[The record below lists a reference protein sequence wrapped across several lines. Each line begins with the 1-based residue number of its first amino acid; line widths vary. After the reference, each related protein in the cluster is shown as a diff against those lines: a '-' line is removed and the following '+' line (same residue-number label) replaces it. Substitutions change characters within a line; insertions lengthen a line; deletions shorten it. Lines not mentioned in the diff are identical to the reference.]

1 MNARY
6 IAYLVITSNYL
17 NYTNGINS
25 HINKVSIFKCNS
37 EPELRLLHNTSF
49 YTSYTSNIN
58 NINNINNIP
67 AKSDTYKAIINNK
80 YKRNIYLRAIEKYKY
95 DDKK

>member
-17 NYTNGINS
+17 NYTNGINT
-25 HINKVSIFKCNS
+25 HINKVSIFKSNS
-37 EPELRLLHNTSF
+37 EPDLRLLHNTSF

-58 NINNINNIP
+58 NIP
-67 AKSDTYKAIINNK
+67 ANSDKYKAIINNK
-80 YKRNIYLRAIEKYKY
+80 YRRNIYLRAIEKYKY

>member
-17 NYTNGINS
+17 NYTNGINT

-37 EPELRLLHNTSF
+37 EPELRMLYNTSF
-49 YTSYTSNIN
+49 YTSYTSSIN
-58 NINNINNIP
+58 NINDKP
-67 AKSDTYKAIINNK
+67 ANSDKYKAIIYNK
-80 YKRNIYLRAIEKYKY
+80 YRRNIYLRAIEKYKY
-95 DDKK
+95 DDTK

>member
-17 NYTNGINS
+17 NYTNGINT

-37 EPELRLLHNTSF
+37 EPELRMLYNTSF
-49 YTSYTSNIN
+49 YTSYTSSIN
-58 NINNINNIP
+58 NINDKP
-67 AKSDTYKAIINNK
+67 ANSDKYKAIINNK
-80 YKRNIYLRAIEKYKY
+80 YRRNIYLRAIEKYKY
-95 DDKK
+95 DDTK

>member
-25 HINKVSIFKCNS
+25 HINKVSIFKSNS
-37 EPELRLLHNTSF
+37 EPDLRLLHNTSF
-49 YTSYTSNIN
+49 YTSYTSK
-58 NINNINNIP
+58 INNIP
-67 AKSDTYKAIINNK
+67 VNSDKYKAIINNK
-80 YKRNIYLRAIEKYKY
+80 YRRNIYLRAIEKYKY
-95 DDKK
+95 DDTK

>member
-1 MNARY
+1 MNSRF

-17 NYTNGINS
+17 NYTNGINT
-25 HINKVSIFKCNS
+25 HINKVSIFKSNS

-49 YTSYTSNIN
+49 YTSYTSSIN
-58 NINNINNIP
+58 DRNNKQIHCD
-67 AKSDTYKAIINNK
+67 KYKAIINNK
-80 YKRNIYLRAIEKYKY
+80 YRRNIYLRAIEKYKY

>member
-1 MNARY
+1 MNTRY

-25 HINKVSIFKCNS
+25 QIDRLPIFKCNS
-37 EPELRLLHNTSF
+37 EPELRLLYNTSF
-49 YTSYTSNIN
+49 YTSY
-58 NINNINNIP
+58 P
-67 AKSDTYKAIINNK
+67 ANHDKYKAIIYNK
-80 YKRNIYLRAIEKYKY
+80 YRRNIYLRAIEKYKY

>member
-25 HINKVSIFKCNS
+25 HINKVSIFKSNS
-37 EPELRLLHNTSF
+37 EPDLRLLHNTSF
-49 YTSYTSNIN
+49 YTSYTSK
-58 NINNINNIP
+58 INNIP
-67 AKSDTYKAIINNK
+67 VNSDKYKAIINNK
-80 YKRNIYLRAIEKYKY
+80 YRRNIYLRAIEKYKY

>member
-25 HINKVSIFKCNS
+25 QIDRVPIFKCNS
-37 EPELRLLHNTSF
+37 EPELRLLYNTSF
-49 YTSYTSNIN
+49 YTSYASKINI
-58 NINNINNIP
+58 IP
-67 AKSDTYKAIINNK
+67 ANSDKYKAIIYNK
-80 YKRNIYLRAIEKYKY
+80 YRRNIYLRAIEKYKY
-95 DDKK
+95 DDTK

>member
-25 HINKVSIFKCNS
+25 HINKVPIFKSNS
-37 EPELRLLHNTSF
+37 EPDLRLLHNTSF
-49 YTSYTSNIN
+49 YTSYTYK
-58 NINNINNIP
+58 INNIP
-67 AKSDTYKAIINNK
+67 ANSDKYKAIINNK
-80 YKRNIYLRAIEKYKY
+80 YRRNIYLRAIEKYK
-95 DDKK
+95 KKEKK

>member
-6 IAYLVITSNYL
+6 IAYIVITSNYL
-17 NYTNGINS
+17 NYTNGINT

-37 EPELRLLHNTSF
+37 EPELRLLYNTSF

-58 NINNINNIP
+58 NINNIP
-67 AKSDTYKAIINNK
+67 TYSDKYKAIINNK
-80 YKRNIYLRAIEKYKY
+80 YRRNIYLRAIEKYKY
-95 DDKK
+95 DDTK

>member
-37 EPELRLLHNTSF
+37 EPDLRLLYNTSF

-58 NINNINNIP
+58 KINNIP
-67 AKSDTYKAIINNK
+67 ANSDKYKAIINNK
-80 YKRNIYLRAIEKYKY
+80 YRRNIYLRAIEKYKY